1 MTSPSPVTSNQVP
14 LNILLVDDDD
24 FLLELM
30 QTALFELGANSVQL
44 ARNGLEGL
52 KAYKNAT
59 QKPNL
64 VICDLCMPELG
75 GMEFLS
81 HLSREAC
88 QADVFIM
95 SGHNHVP
102 PTDRHWNL
110 SNYSGPV
117 LNLAEKLAR
126 IQGLKVKATIEK
138 PITRQKICQ
147 ILVQVGHSM
156 PDNTQ
161 A

>member
-1 MTSPSPVTSNQVP
+1 MTSPSPASPNPVP
-14 LNILLVDDDD
+14 LDILLVDDDD

-30 QTALFELGANSVQL
+30 QTALFELGANSVKL
-44 ARNGLEGL
+44 ARTGLEGL
-52 KAYKNAT
+52 KAYKNST
-59 QKPNL
+59 PKPNL
-64 VICDLCMPELG
+64 IICDLCMPELG

-88 QADVFIM
+88 SADIFIM

-138 PITRQKICQ
+138 PITREKICQ
-147 ILVQVGHSM
+147 VLSQVGHIM
-156 PDNTQ
+156 PDKKD